1 MKKIFTLFACTSL
14 IAAKSFSQ
22 ISETF
27 ETSGDVTNMINE
39 CWTFTTVSHN
49 NSAPIDGI
57 GSVTSQLNSTSVI
70 LTPYLNLGSSVT
82 ISFDYQRVQFAA
94 GGSRTL
100 KILLVDTAGTP
111 TLLDNIALND
121 GNFHSYSNTFSNS
134 NTPGN
139 HFPLQGKIEFQF
151 SNNVSVTFDD
161 LTISANYFYPGGCA
175 PSQSPLPV
183 KLVSFQGNLNNSKVS
198 LQWTVAQNEMNDH
211 FEVQRSVDGKVF
223 ETSGIVAAS
232 SKYGAESY
240 SFSETM
246 SSEKT
251 YYRLKMFDVNQVINY
266 SKILVFK
273 ADAASSGSALKIINN
288 PAIDK
293 VTMSYT
299 VANNQTA
306 QIKIYDMSGRLQMN
320 QRINVY
326 TGSNLMSVQLN
337 STLKTGMYVLEV
349 STPSER
355 QTAKFVKQ

>member
-1 MKKIFTLFACTSL
+1 MKKIFTLVACVSL

-22 ISETF
+22 ITETF

-57 GSVTSQLNSTSVI
+57 GSVTSQLNSTSAI
-70 LTPYLNLGSSVT
+70 FTPYLNIGSSVT
-82 ISFDYQRVQFAA
+82 ISFNYQRVAVS

-111 TLLDNIALND
+111 TLLDNITLND
-121 GNFHSYSNTFSNS
+121 GNFHSYSNTFNNG

-161 LTISANYFYPGGCA
+161 LNISANYFYPGGCA

-183 KLVSFQGNLNNSKVS
+183 KLVSFQGNLNNGKVS

-223 ETSGIVAAS
+223 ETSGIVVAS
-232 SKYGAESY
+232 SKYGTESY
-240 SFSETM
+240 SFSEAM
-246 SSEKT
+246 SAEKT

-273 ADAASSGSALKIINN
+273 SDAVASGSALKIINN

-320 QRINVY
+320 ERINVY

-337 STLKTGMYVLEV
+337 SAFKTGMYVLEV
-349 STPSER
+349 STPSDR